1 MSLGVIQYQAD
12 CDLKQKTL
20 AKNDVIVANTTALA
34 NTTTPVLNGTAMANT
49 TTPVFNRT
57 VLTNTTTPVL
67 NLTAPAN
74 KTEPTPAKLPEIKTE
89 RQVNLTSNISTSISD
104 QQRINEEARINEIAD
119 KAKQD
124 AIEVARL
131 KEVLR
136 LADLE
141 VARLSEI

>member
-1 MSLGVIQYQAD
+1 M
-12 CDLKQKTL
+12 
-20 AKNDVIVANTTALA
+20 
-34 NTTTPVLNGTAMANT
+34 NGTALANT

-57 VLTNTTTPVL
+57 VLTNTTTLVLNRTALANTTTPVL

>member
-1 MSLGVIQYQAD
+1 MIQYQAD

-20 AKNDVIVANTTALA
+20 AKNDAIVANTTALA
-34 NTTTPVLNGTAMANT
+34 NTTTPVLNGTALANT
-49 TTPVFNRT
+49 TTPVFN
-57 VLTNTTTPVL
+57 LTT
-67 NLTAPAN
+67 PAN